1 MASTPTREQVADF
14 IERELVGPAPGHPAQ
29 QLNGE
34 EILRPQDPPRLR
46 YSAGVLFPEK
56 TAATAAERATDDEA
70 GAADGAEP
78 PGSDTERVELAE
90 AHADEIEEPSDN
102 EVNRTNEYLPSA
114 LGLTALVRVETA
126 LWITVSG
133 ARYRRESVRG
143 LGREIEGRFPPHYF
157 RVPFSQRM
165 EVPANRIAGDA
176 TVITDLFVDV
186 GDPNR
191 KLQLHVFSRPHPK
204 ATGDRDRI
212 VTFTLI
218 NRNRDDDEGAVD
230 DLCYFQCRLEV
241 TTEGAAPGFLPYPEA
256 PAIASLTNEERAE
269 EASLALLYR
278 KRTTH
283 AIGHGC
289 AADWDHRDG
298 QPTGRIWT
306 VVLPRYEVHPIVA
319 TEDPNMP
326 MSMSSLC
333 RNAGRDA
340 VVICRKLADAY
351 ESWIVKKEAEVDEA
365 GFPDVHQDS
374 ARDHLAKCRSC
385 LERMREGIQ
394 LLGSDPVVLSAF
406 ARMNDAMID
415 QQLHYLVATEKRRE
429 WTVSGAGKLEI
440 TTYVP
445 PDKAV
450 EGAKRN
456 WRPFQ
461 LAFILMNLGSASDAE
476 HPHREMV
483 DLIWFPTGGGKT
495 EAYLGLTAFTIFLR
509 RLRNPTD
516 IGTTVLMRYTLRL
529 LTTQQFQ
536 RAASLI
542 CACEVMRQKEPQLLG
557 KTPISIGLW
566 VGNTVTP
573 GKHTDALAKLSTLL
587 NEGKPNPFVVLTCPW
602 CGAQMGPVQAGN
614 SYRTPGYAKEG
625 GRVVFRCA
633 DAKCDFNAGAGLP
646 MHVVDDA
653 IYDECPTLVIG
664 TVDKFAML
672 PWNVSARRL
681 FGLGHV
687 ADLSP
692 PELII
697 QDELHLISGALG
709 SMVGLYEGTIESLC
723 RGRSVDARFRPKIV
737 ASTATICRAPDQ
749 IRKLYARPS
758 FLFPPQG
765 LDAGDSFFAREDR
778 DQRGRLYIGVMGTAV
793 GSHITAQIRT
803 VSALLQAPKM
813 VVSTAKGLDPY
824 WSLVAYFNSLRELGH
839 AASLVRADIRE
850 YMNAMWDRLG
860 IAAERAGRP
869 TVERRRFINHD
880 LELTSRI
887 QSSEVTHVL
896 QRLFEEFTEAVDEK
910 GKSLNRAVDVCL
922 ATNMIQ
928 VGLDVPRLGL
938 MAVIGQ
944 PKTTS
949 EYIQATSRVG
959 RSKSGPGLVTVIY
972 SPGKPRDRSH
982 YEHFISYHRSAYR
995 WVEPTSVTP
1004 YSIPVRERALLA
1016 QLVTLV
1022 RFWGEESVRDRPQPA
1037 PPEALIERIVAG
1049 ILDRALQVD
1058 ESEHEGTRSMLEE
1071 LVRDWRRLTPA
1082 AYGGFGPP
1090 TETAPLM
1097 FPAGTQPAPSWAG
1110 RSRATPS
1117 SMRNVDAGCGAGV
1130 LAQYPTD

>member
-1 MASTPTREQVADF
+1 MATNSTREQVAEF
-14 IERELVGPAPGHPAQ
+14 LERELVGPAPGHPAV

-56 TAATAAERATDDEA
+56 TAVVSAERATDDEA
-70 GAADGAEP
+70 TAAEGAEP

-90 AHADEIEEPSDN
+90 SHADEAEEPSDN

-114 LGLTALVRVETA
+114 LGLTALVRVQA
-126 LWITVSG
+126 SLWVTVSG
-133 ARYRRESVRG
+133 ARYRRESIKG
-143 LGREIEGRFPPHYF
+143 LGREKDGHFPPHYF
-157 RVPFSQRM
+157 RVPFKQRL
-165 EVPANRIAGDA
+165 EIPAQRIAGQA
-176 TVITDLFVDV
+176 VVISDLFVDV
-186 GDPNR
+186 GDPSR
-191 KLQLHVFSRPHPK
+191 KLQLHVFSRAHPK
-204 ATGDRDRI
+204 AEGERDRI
-212 VTFTLI
+212 ITFTLI
-218 NRNRDDDEGAVD
+218 NRNRDDDAGSVD
-230 DLCYFQCRLEV
+230 DLCYFQCRVEV
-241 TTEGAAPGFLPYPEA
+241 SSGEGFQSFLPYPEA
-256 PAIASLTNEERAE
+256 PATASLTTEERAE

-289 AADWDHRDG
+289 AANWEHRDG
-298 QPTGRIWT
+298 EPIGAIWS
-306 VVLPRYEVHPIVA
+306 VVLPQNEVHPIVA
-319 TEDPNMP
+319 TEDPKVP
-326 MSMSSLC
+326 MSMSALC
-333 RNAGRDA
+333 RNGGRDA
-340 VVICRKLADAY
+340 AEICRKLADSY
-351 ESWIVKKEAEVDEA
+351 EKWIEKKEQDAEDA
-365 GFPDVHQDS
+365 AFPDLHRDA
-374 ARDHLAKCRSC
+374 ARDHLRMCRSC
-385 LERMREGIQ
+385 LGRMREGIG
-394 LLGSDPVVLSAF
+394 LLRSDPVILSAF

-415 QQLHYLVATEKRRE
+415 QQLHYSVATEKRRE
-429 WTVSGAGKLEI
+429 WIATDTGKLDI
-440 TTYVP
+440 RTYEP

-450 EGAKRN
+450 DGAKRN

-461 LAFILMNLGSASDAE
+461 LAFILMNLGCSSDPA
-476 HPHREMV
+476 HPHRETV

-542 CACEVMRQKEPQLLG
+542 SACEIMRRKEPGILG

-573 GKHTDALAKLSTLL
+573 GKHTDAVAKLSTLL

-602 CGAQMGPVQAGN
+602 CGAQMGPVQSGN
-614 SYRTPGYAKEG
+614 SYRTPGYVKDT

-633 DAKCDFNAGAGLP
+633 DAKCDFHEAPGLP

-653 IYDECPTLVIG
+653 IYEECPTLVIG

-672 PWNVSARRL
+672 PWNVDARRL

-687 ADLSP
+687 VDLSP

-723 RGRSVDARFRPKIV
+723 RGRGPEPRPRPKIV

-765 LDAGDSFFAREDR
+765 LEAGDSFFAKEDR
-778 DQRGRLYIGVMGTAV
+778 EQQGRLYVGVMATAV
-793 GSHITAQIRT
+793 GSHVTAQIRT

-813 VVSTAKGLDPY
+813 VAASPKEMDPY

-850 YMNAMWDRLG
+850 HMNAMWDRLG
-860 IAAERAGRP
+860 IGAERAGRSIP
-869 TVERRRFINHD
+869 ERRRFINHD

-887 QSSEVTHVL
+887 PSSEVTHVL
-896 QRLFEEFTEAVDEK
+896 QKLFEEYTDAVDEK

-928 VGLDVPRLGL
+928 VGLDVSRLGL
-938 MAVIGQ
+938 MTVIGQ

-959 RSKSGPGLVTVIY
+959 RSKSGPGLVAVIY

-982 YEHFISYHRSAYR
+982 YEHFVSYHRSAYR

-1004 YSIPVRERALLA
+1004 FSIPVRERALLA
-1016 QLVTLV
+1016 QIVTLA
-1022 RFWGEESVRDRPQPA
+1022 RFWGEDSVRERPQP
-1037 PPEALIERIVAG
+1037 PPPKALTDKIAAD
-1049 ILDRALQVD
+1049 ILERALFVD
-1058 ESEHEGTRSMLEE
+1058 ESEHDGTRIMLEE

-1082 AYGGFGPP
+1082 TYGGFGPP
-1090 TETAPLM
+1090 PENPPLM
-1097 FPAGTQPAPSWAG
+1097 YPAGTQPAPSWAG
-1110 RSRATPS
+1110 RSRPIPS

-1130 LAQYPTD
+1130 LAHYPTD